1 MRLYYKEPPGPTGSE
16 LCQKSRIPQP
26 EGWESNHYVVDMPN
40 LSVEVFH
47 KSLKLSLDASL

>member
-1 MRLYYKEPPGPTGSE
+1 MSE
-16 LCQKSRIPQP
+16 VERIPQP
-26 EGWESNHYVVDMPN
+26 EGWESNHYVVDIPN